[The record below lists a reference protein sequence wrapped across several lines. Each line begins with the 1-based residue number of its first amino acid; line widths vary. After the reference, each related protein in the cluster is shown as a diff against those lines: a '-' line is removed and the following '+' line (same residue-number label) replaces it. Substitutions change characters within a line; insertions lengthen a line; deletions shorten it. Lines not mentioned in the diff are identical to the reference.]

1 MEGLY
6 AWKVCRLVLPSSDL
20 IVRLGKDMVNIL
32 NATLAPGKNKRTT
45 TAMATD
51 PKAVRPQSERP
62 AEAGFRALIRVTG
75 LLDRVMQPYFGRFGI
90 SRSQWGVLRI
100 LQRVER
106 SGSPG
111 LRLVDLGERLIVRP
125 PSVTGLVSRLERLG
139 YVVRS
144 SSTDDL
150 RGREVSL
157 TAAGRDL
164 IARVLQNHG
173 TQIAAVMG
181 ALDSQEQKQLLRL
194 LERLGAHLEYM
205 AEGRADAGTQV
216 RFG

>member
-1 MEGLY
+1 M
-6 AWKVCRLVLPSSDL
+6 ANIPNAASSKSRRNTPPAAAAD
-20 IVRLGKDMVNIL
+20 
-32 NATLAPGKNKRTT
+32 AT
-45 TAMATD
+45 
-51 PKAVRPQSERP
+51 AVKSRAEMP

-100 LQRVER
+100 LQRAER
-106 SGSPG
+106 SGAPH

-125 PSVTGLVSRLERLG
+125 PSVTGLISRLERLG
-139 YVVRS
+139 YVVRI

-164 IARVLQNHG
+164 IARVLQKHG

-181 ALDSQEQKQLLRL
+181 ALDTQEQEQLLRL
-194 LERLGAHLEYM
+194 LDRLGAHLEDM
-205 AEGRADAGTQV
+205 AEGRVNAETC
-216 RFG
+216 